1 MKPTTFWIIDD
12 HASFRNSLRR
22 GVESTG
28 RHLCTGSFP
37 SAESALR
44 AALVHPHPMAVIV
57 DLGLRGMSGAD
68 AIPLLA
74 KRMPGAAF
82 MMLTVFDD
90 AYAIRRALCMG
101 AQGYLLKSI
110 PAETVAKAL
119 DELTCG
125 GSPIAAKA
133 GRRLVEMFRSL
144 IPSPGEFG
152 LTSREK
158 EILGQMVAGHI
169 KKEIAGLMGLSI
181 HTVNSHMRS
190 IYRKLNVRTI
200 NAAVARAL
208 KSQLV

>member
-90 AYAIRRALCMG
+90 AYAIRRALCM
-101 AQGYLLKSI
+101 
-110 PAETVAKAL
+110 AKAL
-119 DELTCG
+119 DELTRG